1 MKEFERSKGL
11 ANERA
16 KVGCR
21 RLHGTPPKIAKRWG
35 FCEGRDLTLSATFL
49 LAI

>member
-1 MKEFERSKGL
+1 MKEFKRSIGL
-11 ANERA
+11 ANQKS

-21 RLHGTPPKIAKRWG
+21 RLLWTPPKAAKRSG

-49 LAI
+49 LPM